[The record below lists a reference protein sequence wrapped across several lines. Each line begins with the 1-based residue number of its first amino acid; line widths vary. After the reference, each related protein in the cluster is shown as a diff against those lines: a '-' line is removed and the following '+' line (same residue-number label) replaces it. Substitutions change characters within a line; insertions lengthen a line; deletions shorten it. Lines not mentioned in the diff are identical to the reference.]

1 MGQPFQLTFEQAP
14 DFTYSP
20 ETIDKLSEYE
30 KYELSYHPER
40 PKYLDYL
47 TIFSAVEPCFESD
60 TFGNCLI
67 QTHRA
72 EMENIPVML
81 IGQQSGPSSDY
92 SEIRKALQNSDEVT
106 RWNHGMP
113 VPASYERAIKAV
125 KLADQERRAI
135 IIFVDT
141 PGADPTE
148 ESEANGI
155 AWRIGDTIHALADVN
170 VPTLSLIINRACS
183 GGAIALTG
191 CDVTLAMEYSTY
203 LVITPEACSSILFRT
218 RSRANEAAAASQI
231 TSKEGFVHGIIDE
244 IVPEPKGPAHR
255 FKKEALDS
263 AQRSIAKYL
272 HQLKGECPENIFE
285 QRVERWSRIGQWN
298 EMNDREIRSIQ
309 KHISQL
315 PTSDNNGYL
324 KRHPGC
330 YDIAGNHIY
339 DPVNLEELK
348 NENFVCGKCGHR
360 YIRPSAWDYLDWILD
375 NNSFV
380 EHKETRM
387 IIDKDILAFPDYS
400 EKLKIARERTGLTS
414 AMITG
419 DGTVHGKRVVVCST
433 DFGFFGGSFCM
444 STGEKVWRAIEIAIE
459 RNTPVILQVS
469 GGGARMNEG
478 CSSMVSIPKVHVA
491 ISRAER
497 AGLPVITLVTDPT
510 LGGVAIG
517 IGSRGVRLFEKN
529 AGNIGFSGKRV
540 IEQYTGRKTSKG
552 FQTVEWLRQHEHAD
566 IVVAPQE
573 LKQVISQYLT

>member
-1 MGQPFQLTFEQAP
+1 MGQTFQLTFEQAP

-20 ETIDKLSEYE
+20 ESIDKLSEYE

-47 TIFSAVEPCFESD
+47 AIFSAVEPCFESNV
-60 TFGNCLI
+60 FGNCLI

-125 KLADQERRAI
+125 KLADQEGRII

-218 RSRANEAAAASQI
+218 RSRANDAAAVSQI
-231 TSKEGFVHGIIDE
+231 TSKEGFVHGIIDG

-263 AQRSIAKYL
+263 AQRSITKYL
-272 HQLKGECPENIFE
+272 HQLQGKRSDKIFE
-285 QRVERWSRIGQWN
+285 QRVERWSRIGQWD
-298 EMNDREIRSIQ
+298 EMEDREIRSIQ
-309 KHISQL
+309 KHISRL

-330 YDIAGNHIY
+330 YDITGNHIY

-375 NNSFV
+375 NKSFV

-400 EKLKIARERTGLTS
+400 KKLKITRERTGLTS

-419 DGTVHGKRVVVCST
+419 DGTVHGKPVVVCST

-444 STGEKVWRAIEIAIE
+444 STGEKVWRAVEIAIE
-459 RNTPVILQVS
+459 RNTPVIFQVS

-478 CSSMVSIPKVHVA
+478 CSSMVSIPKAHVA

-510 LGGVAIG
+510 LGKI
-517 IGSRGVRLFEKN
+517 VREKC
-529 AGNIGFSGKRV
+529 R
-540 IEQYTGRKTSKG
+540 
-552 FQTVEWLRQHEHAD
+552 
-566 IVVAPQE
+566 
-573 LKQVISQYLT
+573 

>member
-1 MGQPFQLTFEQAP
+1 MGRTFQLTFEQAP
-14 DFTYSP
+14 DFTYSS
-20 ETIDKLSEYE
+20 ESIDKLSEYE

-47 TIFSAVEPCFESD
+47 AIFSAVEPCFESD
-60 TFGNCLI
+60 VFGNCLI

-125 KLADQERRAI
+125 KLADQEGRII

-218 RSRANEAAAASQI
+218 RSRANDAAAVSQI
-231 TSKEGFVHGIIDE
+231 TSKEGFVHGIIDG

-263 AQRSIAKYL
+263 AQRSITKYL
-272 HQLKGECPENIFE
+272 HQLQDKRSDKIFE
-285 QRVERWSRIGQWN
+285 QRVERWSRIGQWD
-298 EMNDREIRSIQ
+298 EMEDREIRSIQ
-309 KHISQL
+309 KHISRL

-330 YDIAGNHIY
+330 YDITGNHIY

-375 NNSFV
+375 NKSFV

-400 EKLKIARERTGLTS
+400 KKLKITRERTGLTS

-419 DGTVHGKRVVVCST
+419 DGTVHGKPVVVCST

-444 STGEKVWRAIEIAIE
+444 STGEKVWRAVEIAIE
-459 RNTPVILQVS
+459 RNTPVIFQVS

-478 CSSMVSIPKVHVA
+478 CSSMVSIPKAHVA

-566 IVVAPQE
+566 IVVAPKE
-573 LKQVISQYLT
+573 LKQVISQYIT

>member
-20 ETIDKLSEYE
+20 ESIDKLSEYE

-47 TIFSAVEPCFESD
+47 AIFSAVEPCFESNV
-60 TFGNCLI
+60 FGNCLI

-113 VPASYERAIKAV
+113 VPASYERAIKAI
-125 KLADQERRAI
+125 KLADQEGRII

-218 RSRANEAAAASQI
+218 RSRANDAAAVSQI

-272 HQLKGECPENIFE
+272 HQLQDTRSDKIFE
-285 QRVERWSRIGQWN
+285 QRVERWSRIGQWD
-298 EMNDREIRSIQ
+298 EMEDREIRSIQ
-309 KHISQL
+309 KHISRL

-330 YDIAGNHIY
+330 YDITGNHIY

-375 NNSFV
+375 NKSFV

-400 EKLKIARERTGLTS
+400 KKLKITRERTGLTS

-419 DGTVHGKRVVVCST
+419 DGTVHGKPVVVCST

-444 STGEKVWRAIEIAIE
+444 STGEKVWRAVEIAIE

-478 CSSMVSIPKVHVA
+478 CSSMVSIPKAHVA

-566 IVVAPQE
+566 IVVAPKE
-573 LKQVISQYLT
+573 LKQVISQYIT

>member
-1 MGQPFQLTFEQAP
+1 MGQTFQLTFEQAP

-20 ETIDKLSEYE
+20 ESIDKLSEYE

-47 TIFSAVEPCFESD
+47 AIFSAVEPCFESD
-60 TFGNCLI
+60 VFGNCLI

-125 KLADQERRAI
+125 KLADQEGRII

-218 RSRANEAAAASQI
+218 RSRANDAAAVSQI
-231 TSKEGFVHGIIDE
+231 TSKEGFVHGIIDG

-272 HQLKGECPENIFE
+272 HQLQGKRSDKIFE
-285 QRVERWSRIGQWN
+285 QRVERWSRIGQWD
-298 EMNDREIRSIQ
+298 EMEDREIRSIQ
-309 KHISQL
+309 KHISRL

-330 YDIAGNHIY
+330 YDITGNHIY

-375 NNSFV
+375 NKSFV

-400 EKLKIARERTGLTS
+400 KKLKITRERTGLTS

-419 DGTVHGKRVVVCST
+419 DGTVHGKPVVVCST

-444 STGEKVWRAIEIAIE
+444 STGEKVWRAVEIAIE
-459 RNTPVILQVS
+459 RNTPVIFQVS

-478 CSSMVSIPKVHVA
+478 CSSMVSIPKAHVA

-566 IVVAPQE
+566 IVVAPKE
-573 LKQVISQYLT
+573 LKQVISQYIT